1 MAFEL
6 FNNLI
11 SVLAAI
17 PLCYI
22 VFNDEVCEIIKFVK
36 EEMENRE
43 EEKQINK

>member
-1 MAFEL
+1 MTFEL